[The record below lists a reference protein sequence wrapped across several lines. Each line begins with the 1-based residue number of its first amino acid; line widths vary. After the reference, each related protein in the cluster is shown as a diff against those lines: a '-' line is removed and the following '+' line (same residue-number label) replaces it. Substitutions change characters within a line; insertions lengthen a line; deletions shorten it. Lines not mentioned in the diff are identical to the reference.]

1 MCNTSPQAADVIFS
15 CSDLLY
21 MAAGRRSK
29 DGGVSVAGGPGVSN
43 ANAPSISDAESEKST
58 LPPSYKDYD
67 AV

>member
-1 MCNTSPQAADVIFS
+1 
-15 CSDLLY
+15 